1 MSLSLNLRRMKIST
15 TYFKTEFAETI
26 FRQKYQLNKDESWS
40 ERCRIIVNDVCG
52 DRSETAKPTTHA
64 LMSKSEQDELTQKM
78 TKMLFVPGGRYIFY
92 AGRPLGF
99 FNNCMSLAV
108 ERDDREAWGELL
120 HRVSDCLMSGGG
132 IGVNYDVIR
141 GRGRTLKRTGGVCS
155 GPIPLMNSVNEVGR
169 NVIQGGSRRSAIL
182 ASLGW
187 KHDDIYEFI
196 HAKDWSEEMK
206 QLKAKDFNFP
216 LPLDMTNISV
226 NFDTEFINLVKCQ
239 DRSREFAVP
248 QPWHDVVTQMC
259 KTGEPG
265 MCFNFYENEK
275 EVLRNACTEFTSED
289 DSDVCN
295 LGSINLGN
303 ISSVDELKDVVNL
316 ASKFL
321 VCGTMR
327 GEVPYAKV
335 KEVRDR
341 NRKIGLGLMGIHEW
355 LLKRNYQYEVNDELR
370 TWLEVYKSES
380 ERAANEHCD
389 RFYLSHPK
397 KYRAIA
403 PAGTLSILASTSSG
417 IEPLFAVAYKRR
429 YLVDGTKWKY
439 QYVVDSTAK
448 RLIEEYGI
456 SSEKIE
462 TSYSLAASPERRIQ
476 FQSGVQDY
484 VDMGIS
490 STINLPEWGSELNN
504 EDTVRVLSDT
514 ILRYAPRLRGIT
526 CFPSGSRGFQPL
538 TEVPYEEAVQNAGIV
553 FAEENTCSGSVCSM

>member
-1 MSLSLNLRRMKIST
+1 MVKDR
-15 TYFKTEFAETI
+15 FKTPFARDI
-26 FRQKYQLNKDESWS
+26 FYQKYAQGSNDTWDNLC
-40 ERCRIIVNDVCG
+40 ERLVNDVCG
-52 DRSETAKPTTHA
+52 NRSCSYGKLTADI
-64 LMSKSEQDELTQKM
+64 MSKDDQKQLVEYLKDM
-78 TKMLFVPGGRYIFY
+78 KVIFGGRYLYY
-92 AGRPLGF
+92 AGRPASF
-99 FNNCMSLAV
+99 WNNCFCLKAEEDTREEWAAV
-108 ERDDREAWGELL
+108 AQRSTSA
-120 HRVSDCLMSGGG
+120 LMSGGG
-132 IGVNYDVIR
+132 IGVDYSVLR
-141 GRGRTLKRTGGVCS
+141 PSGRTLSRTGGISS
-155 GPIPLMNSVNEVGR
+155 GPVPLMHIVNEIGR
-169 NVIQGGSRRSAIL
+169 NVMQGGSRRSAIF
-182 ASLGW
+182 ASLNW
-187 KHDDIYEFI
+187 QHEDIREFI
-196 HAKDWSEEMK
+196 AAKDWSEEMK
-206 QLKAKDFNFP
+206 QLKAMDFNFP

-226 NFDTEFINLVKCQ
+226 NFDTDFINLVNCQ
-239 DRSREFAVP
+239 DRSREFVVP

-403 PAGTLSILASTSSG
+403 PAGTLSILSSTSSG